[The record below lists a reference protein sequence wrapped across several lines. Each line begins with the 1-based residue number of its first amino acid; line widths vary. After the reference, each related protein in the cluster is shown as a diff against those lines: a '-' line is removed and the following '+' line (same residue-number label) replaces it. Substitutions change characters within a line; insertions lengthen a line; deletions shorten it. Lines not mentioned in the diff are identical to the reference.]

1 MKVNG
6 NERAVPAEGTV
17 LSLLK
22 ELGHD
27 PQRVAVEKN
36 GAIIPR
42 AQFAEEKLTDA
53 DHLEVVCFVGGGYPS
68 HQTTVWCEGDILRKT
83 RICPKEICAP
93 RAAHTFFTGMKTEIQ
108 TPGFHRNCNAI
119 SFRLNARCA

>member
-36 GAIIPR
+36 GTIIPR
-42 AQFAEEKLTDA
+42 AQFAEEKLTYA
-53 DHLEVVCFVGGGYPS
+53 DHLEVVCFVGTYCVKRGY
-68 HQTTVWCEGDILRKT
+68 V
-83 RICPKEICAP
+83 PKKFARRE
-93 RAAHTFFTGMKTEIQ
+93 RHTHF
-108 TPGFHRNCNAI
+108 
-119 SFRLNARCA
+119 LLV

>member
-17 LSLLK
+17 LALLK

-42 AQFAEEKLTDA
+42 AQFADEKLTDA
-53 DHLEVVCFVGGGYPS
+53 DHLEVVCFVGGG
-68 HQTTVWCEGDILRKT
+68 
-83 RICPKEICAP
+83 
-93 RAAHTFFTGMKTEIQ
+93 
-108 TPGFHRNCNAI
+108 
-119 SFRLNARCA
+119 

>member
-36 GAIIPR
+36 GCDHPAR
-42 AQFAEEKLTDA
+42 TVCGGEADDA
-53 DHLEVVCFVGGGYPS
+53 DHLKSYASWAAADTLRTKPQFGAKGTYCVKRGY
-68 HQTTVWCEGDILRKT
+68 V
-83 RICPKEICAP
+83 PKKFARRE
-93 RAAHTFFTGMKTEIQ
+93 RHTHF
-108 TPGFHRNCNAI
+108 
-119 SFRLNARCA
+119 LLV

>member
-1 MKVNG
+1 MVDRGIFSCRKEDICMKVNG

-17 LSLLK
+17 LALLK

-36 GAIIPR
+36 GTIIPR

-53 DHLEVVCFVGGGYPS
+53 DHLEVVCFVGGG
-68 HQTTVWCEGDILRKT
+68 
-83 RICPKEICAP
+83 
-93 RAAHTFFTGMKTEIQ
+93 
-108 TPGFHRNCNAI
+108 
-119 SFRLNARCA
+119 

>member
-17 LSLLK
+17 LALLK

-36 GAIIPR
+36 GTIIPR

-53 DHLEVVCFVGGGYPS
+53 DHLEIGAVGGG
-68 HQTTVWCEGDILRKT
+68 WCSSD
-83 RICPKEICAP
+83 
-93 RAAHTFFTGMKTEIQ
+93 
-108 TPGFHRNCNAI
+108 
-119 SFRLNARCA
+119 

>member
-17 LSLLK
+17 LALLK

-27 PQRVAVEKN
+27 PQRVAAEN
-36 GAIIPR
+36 GTIIPR

-53 DHLEVVCFVGGGYPS
+53 DHLEVVCFVGGG
-68 HQTTVWCEGDILRKT
+68 
-83 RICPKEICAP
+83 
-93 RAAHTFFTGMKTEIQ
+93 
-108 TPGFHRNCNAI
+108 
-119 SFRLNARCA
+119 

>member
-17 LSLLK
+17 LALLK

-36 GAIIPR
+36 GTISPR

-53 DHLEVVCFVGGGYPS
+53 DHLEVVCFVGGG
-68 HQTTVWCEGDILRKT
+68 
-83 RICPKEICAP
+83 
-93 RAAHTFFTGMKTEIQ
+93 
-108 TPGFHRNCNAI
+108 
-119 SFRLNARCA
+119 

>member
-36 GAIIPR
+36 G
-42 AQFAEEKLTDA
+42 T
-53 DHLEVVCFVGGGYPS
+53 
-68 HQTTVWCEGDILRKT
+68 
-83 RICPKEICAP
+83 
-93 RAAHTFFTGMKTEIQ
+93 
-108 TPGFHRNCNAI
+108 
-119 SFRLNARCA
+119 SFRVRSSRKSS

>member
-17 LSLLK
+17 LALLK

-36 GAIIPR
+36 GTIIPR

-53 DHLEVVCFVGGGYPS
+53 DHLEVVCFVGGYVPKKFAR
-68 HQTTVWCEGDILRKT
+68 RKRYT
-83 RICPKEICAP
+83 N
-93 RAAHTFFTGMKTEIQ
+93 F
-108 TPGFHRNCNAI
+108 
-119 SFRLNARCA
+119 LLV

>member
-17 LSLLK
+17 LALLK

-36 GAIIPR
+36 GTIIPR

-53 DHLEVVCFVGGGYPS
+53 DHLEVVCFVGGGGYS
-68 HQTTVWCEGDILRKT
+68 SIETTVSIERG
-83 RICPKEICAP
+83 
-93 RAAHTFFTGMKTEIQ
+93 HT
-108 TPGFHRNCNAI
+108 A
-119 SFRLNARCA
+119 

>member
-42 AQFAEEKLTDA
+42 AQFAEGEATMR
-53 DHLEVVCFVGGGYPS
+53 PS
-68 HQTTVWCEGDILRKT
+68 GSRMLRG
-83 RICPKEICAP
+83 RRLIPFAP
-93 RAAHTFFTGMKTEIQ
+93 NHSLVRRGHT
-108 TPGFHRNCNAI
+108 A
-119 SFRLNARCA
+119 

>member
-17 LSLLK
+17 LALLK

-42 AQFAEEKLTDA
+42 AQFAEEKLTYC
-53 DHLEVVCFVGGGYPS
+53 VKRGY
-68 HQTTVWCEGDILRKT
+68 V
-83 RICPKEICAP
+83 PKK
-93 RAAHTFFTGMKTEIQ
+93 F
-108 TPGFHRNCNAI
+108 
-119 SFRLNARCA
+119 ARCERHTHFLLV

>member
-17 LSLLK
+17 LALLK

-36 GAIIPR
+36 GTIIPR
-42 AQFAEEKLTDA
+42 AQFAEEKLTEA
-53 DHLEVVCFVGGGYPS
+53 DHLEVVCFVGGGGYPS
-68 HQTTVWCEGDILRKT
+68 HQTTVWCEEDILRKT
-83 RICPKEICAP
+83 RICPKEICAS
-93 RAAHTFFTGMKTEIQ
+93 RAAHTF
-108 TPGFHRNCNAI
+108 
-119 SFRLNARCA
+119 LLV

>member
-6 NERAVPAEGTV
+6 KERAVPAEGTV
-17 LSLLK
+17 LALLK

-36 GAIIPR
+36 GTIKKTIVLINSATIIPR

-53 DHLEVVCFVGGGYPS
+53 DHLEVVCFVGGG
-68 HQTTVWCEGDILRKT
+68 
-83 RICPKEICAP
+83 
-93 RAAHTFFTGMKTEIQ
+93 
-108 TPGFHRNCNAI
+108 
-119 SFRLNARCA
+119 

>member
-6 NERAVPAEGTV
+6 KNQTIPTKNTILG
-17 LSLLK
+17 LLN

-53 DHLEVVCFVGGGYPS
+53 DYLEVVCFVGGG
-68 HQTTVWCEGDILRKT
+68 
-83 RICPKEICAP
+83 
-93 RAAHTFFTGMKTEIQ
+93 
-108 TPGFHRNCNAI
+108 
-119 SFRLNARCA
+119 

>member
-17 LSLLK
+17 LALLK

-36 GAIIPR
+36 G
-42 AQFAEEKLTDA
+42 TDA
-53 DHLEVVCFVGGGYPS
+53 DHLEVVCFVGGG
-68 HQTTVWCEGDILRKT
+68 
-83 RICPKEICAP
+83 
-93 RAAHTFFTGMKTEIQ
+93 
-108 TPGFHRNCNAI
+108 
-119 SFRLNARCA
+119 

>member
-17 LSLLK
+17 LALLK

-36 GAIIPR
+36 GTIIPR

-53 DHLEVVCFVGGGYPS
+53 DHLEVVCFVGG
-68 HQTTVWCEGDILRKT
+68 DIPRKT
-83 RICPKEICAP
+83 RICSKEICASQ
-93 RAAHTFFTGMKTEIQ
+93 AAHKFLTGMKTEIHA
-108 TPGFHRNCNAI
+108 PGFHRNCNAI
-119 SFRLNARCA
+119 SD